1 MDQQGDGVARAPAR
15 RDVVVQHQAVAVG
28 QPDEVLAVRVG
39 AVRHGAGFYPPVA
52 LLHQPDRRL
61 DGADTDAPKIGDEA
75 ILRRAKDL
83 CAQNGAI
90 WDASELE
97 GAERWER
104 NKIVVDDEGRRKY
117 LALAREELFNEC
129 ADA

>member
-1 MDQQGDGVARAPAR
+1 MGLRFQRRMTDQEIHATSR
-15 RDVVVQHQAVAVG
+15 RWQHLVT
-28 QPDEVLAVRVG
+28 
-39 AVRHGAGFYPPVA
+39 PPWQ
-52 LLHQPDRRL
+52 QPDRRL
-61 DGADTDAPKIGDEA
+61 DGADADAPKIGDEA

-97 GAERWER
+97 GTARWER
-104 NKIVVDDEGRRKY
+104 NKIVVDGAGRRKY
-117 LALAREELFNEC
+117 LALAREELFKER